1 MKCEIYIQTSTRN
14 PAVQRTV
21 KARWLI
27 SSVLGNGQ
35 KQTRDGIVCM
45 NNATAKQAA
54 LTALADALARFTK
67 AAVIKIYISDDFV
80 RNMLVA
86 NMPQRWEQN
95 DWHKIRLNQEL
106 KHENLWKYIKMFLA
120 GHAVSYARAE
130 EIRDNQTLKEMEW
143 RMNNVKND
151 RI

>member
-67 AAVIKIYISDDFV
+67 AAVIKIYISDDYV
-80 RNMLVA
+80 RNMCLT
-86 NMPQRWEQN
+86 NMPMRWRAN
-95 DWHKIRLNQEL
+95 DWHKIRQNGTLV
-106 KHENLWKYIKMFLA
+106 HSDLWQRVNTQLA
-120 GHAVSYARAE
+120 NHAVVFATKEECLGSYK
-130 EIRDNQTLKEMEW
+130 LKELEDRLNGVK
-143 RMNNVKND
+143 RML
-151 RI
+151 

>member
-14 PAVQRTV
+14 PAVQKCV

-35 KQTRDGIVCM
+35 KETRDGIVCM

-54 LTALADALARFTK
+54 LTALADALARFNK
-67 AAVIKIYISDDFV
+67 AAVIRIYISDDFV

-106 KHENLWKYIKMFLA
+106 KHEMQWKYVKSFLS
-120 GHAVSYARAE
+120 GHAVSYAGAD
-130 EIRDNQTLKEMEW
+130 EIRENKTLKEMEW
-143 RMNNVKND
+143 RINNVGRK
-151 RI
+151 